1 MQRKKCEDFVWV
13 SVCCSNTPSLWHC
26 INMEV
31 RKNVYTYMWKSLET
45 YLFLNKSLDCKRTK
59 KYINFIVIVVDSDLW
74 LGWGYN
80 PLERGPGDTLWL
92 HRSCLQSYAGRIG
105 HVVLFTQSLEKKK
118 RWAKKG
124 VQFENKVLGI
134 FKKEGKGCQLPQP
147 TCSWK
152 WVG

>member
-1 MQRKKCEDFVWV
+1 MQRKKCEEFVRV

-31 RKNVYTYMWKSLET
+31 HKAVFTFMWKSLSSCSET

-59 KYINFIVIVVDSDLW
+59 NYLIFILLLVVDSDLW
-74 LGWGYN
+74 FKGWGYN

-105 HVVLFTQSLEKKK
+105 HEVRFTQSVERISRKK
-118 RWAKKG
+118 R
-124 VQFENKVLGI
+124 VQF
-134 FKKEGKGCQLPQP
+134 
-147 TCSWK
+147 
-152 WVG
+152 

>member
-1 MQRKKCEDFVWV
+1 MWRLCVSICLLFKYSVPVTLYKYGGTQKCIHIYVEIFKLLIRNIFVF
-13 SVCCSNTPSLWHC
+13 
-26 INMEV
+26 
-31 RKNVYTYMWKSLET
+31 KQK
-45 YLFLNKSLDCKRTK
+45 LDCKRTK

-124 VQFENKVLGI
+124 VQFENKGKSKFLEFLKKREKGVQKNI
-134 FKKEGKGCQLPQP
+134 FYI
-147 TCSWK
+147 
-152 WVG
+152 